1 MKITFRRVVCLIM
14 ALCLISAMTTAYARS
29 SLTLDAYS
37 AGCVAESGGKIAI
50 WIDVIGSFN
59 ASDREV
65 VEELEKRKPHL
76 NDHDVNMVAYQLVEG
91 LFS

>member
-1 MKITFRRVVCLIM
+1 MECLASLLYLRKIVL
-14 ALCLISAMTTAYARS
+14 
-29 SLTLDAYS
+29 
-37 AGCVAESGGKIAI
+37 
-50 WIDVIGSFN
+50 SFN